1 MVSPQTEIMRYDL
14 QVIASWIAK
23 GSRVLDL
30 GCGNGDLLAW
40 LVANKEVRGTGIER
54 DKEKAASCIARGLSV
69 LQGDLNTEVEDYPE
83 HSFDYVILSQT
94 LQQVLEPAVLLRSLS
109 RIGRQ
114 VIVSFPNF
122 SHYTIRLQLLVKGLA
137 PKNEQLPYSW
147 YNTPNIRVITLADF
161 RKFAGSVGYTIVR
174 EVAINTDHHDR
185 QGHIV
190 RWFTNLRA
198 CYGIFAIEKQS
209 TPTLE
214 NSHVHHKDRKS
225 LH

>member
-1 MVSPQTEIMRYDL
+1 MVSDNELMRYDL
-14 QVIASWIAK
+14 RLIASWIEK

-40 LVANKEVRGTGIER
+40 LTANKKVRGTGIER
-54 DKEKAASCIARGLSV
+54 DKEKAAACIARGLSV
-69 LQGDLNTEVEDYPE
+69 LQGDLNTEVDDYPD

-94 LQQVLEPAVLLRSLS
+94 LQQVYEPAALLYSLS

-122 SHYTIRLQLLVKGLA
+122 SHYSIRLQLLVKGVA

-147 YNTPNIRVITLADF
+147 YDSPNIRVITLADF
-161 RKFAGSVGYTIVR
+161 RKFAGDVGYTIDK

-190 RWFTNLRA
+190 HWLTNLRA
-198 CYGIFAIEKQS
+198 SYGIFAIEKRRR
-209 TPTLE
+209 P
-214 NSHVHHKDRKS
+214 
-225 LH
+225 